1 MNPIA
6 SLSPQERKRR
16 DFVLNGSL
24 AKVIWTLTWPL
35 AVYAFFNY
43 LYGFFDMVMV
53 SFIGN
58 NELASVV
65 FIDEIKNAIVAF
77 GGGIAA
83 AGTVL
88 VAREYG
94 AGNIEAAR
102 RNAGTS
108 FLLAFLVSAA
118 VVLVI
123 LALGKNGLRWLNAPD
138 EVIEAGAGYY
148 YLQMA
153 STALMAVNS
162 VFIGLEKAKGNT
174 RIIFILNIAAMTV
187 KLGLSAWFVYGLG
200 EGTLFVA
207 LATLIAQGLLMI
219 AAITVMFR
227 KGNSLR
233 IRLRELRLDWGIVGP
248 ILALAA
254 PVFLGKFLFS
264 FGKVIVNGMAS
275 VYGPL
280 AIAAFGI
287 TMKLDVGAGSLA
299 NVFEES
305 ETGIIGQNLGAKN
318 LKRAVD
324 TGILSL
330 LFSLVVAVVG
340 TVVVVLTLNWMLPV
354 FVNSEAVVLREMV
367 IDIFRWEKF
376 SIFTSAAIAVI
387 TGFFIGFKRT
397 QVAFFLNIIRLFAFR
412 IPAMLLFIRLG
423 ADHTAVGYAMF
434 VSNTATM
441 VVSIIIFV
449 VFIHRLKNYGEK
461 DLRYSVSESPSA

>member
-16 DFVLNGSL
+16 EFVLNGSL
-24 AKVIWTLTWPL
+24 RRVILTLTWPL

-43 LYGFFDMVMV
+43 LYGFFDMLMV

-83 AGTVL
+83 AGTVI

-108 FLLAFLVSAA
+108 FLLAFLVSTAI
-118 VVLVI
+118 VIVI
-123 LALGKNGLRWLNAPD
+123 LAFGKNGLRWLNAPT
-138 EVIEAGAGYY
+138 EVIETGAGYY
-148 YLQMA
+148 YVQMA
-153 STALMAVNS
+153 STAIMAVNS

-174 RIIFILNIAAMTV
+174 RIIFILNILAMTI

-200 EGTLFVA
+200 KGTLHVA
-207 LATLIAQGLLMI
+207 LATLIAQGLLMM
-219 AAITVMFR
+219 AAISVMFR

-233 IRLRELRLDWGIVGP
+233 IRIRELRLDGKIVGP
-248 ILALAA
+248 ILILAA

-275 VYGPL
+275 VYGSL
-280 AIAAFGI
+280 TIAAFGI
-287 TMKLDVGAGSLA
+287 TMKLDGGAGSLA

-318 LKRAVD
+318 LKRAVE
-324 TGILSL
+324 TGIWSL
-330 LFSLVVAVVG
+330 IFSLVVAVVG
-340 TVVVVLTLNWMLPV
+340 TIVVVMTLDWMIPV
-354 FVNSEAVVLREMV
+354 FVKSGETELRAKV

-397 QVAFFLNIIRLFAFR
+397 KIAFFLNIIRLFAFR
-412 IPAMLLFIRLG
+412 IPAMLLFIHLG
-423 ADHTAVGYAMF
+423 VDHTAVGYAMF

-441 VVSIIIFV
+441 IVAFVIFV
-449 VFIHRLKNYGEK
+449 VFIHRLKAFGEK
-461 DLRYSVSESPSA
+461 DLRYGSSDSLLT